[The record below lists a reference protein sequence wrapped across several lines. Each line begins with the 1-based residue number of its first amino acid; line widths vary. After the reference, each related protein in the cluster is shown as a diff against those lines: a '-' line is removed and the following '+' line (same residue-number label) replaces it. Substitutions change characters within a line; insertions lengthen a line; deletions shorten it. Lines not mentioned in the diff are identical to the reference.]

1 MSLDPRSTIHSSI
14 SASSAIMTTM
24 QKIINIA
31 IIAHV
36 DHGKTTLTDHLLR
49 QGGAF
54 GEREEV
60 GELVMDSNELEKE
73 RGITIFSKNCS
84 IHYKGIKINIVDT
97 PGHADFGSE
106 VERVLKMVDSVL
118 LLVDAKEGP
127 MPQTKFVLAKSLKL
141 GLKPIVVINKID
153 KAGQRA
159 EKVVDMVFDL
169 FVKLDANDEQLDFP
183 VVYTISRQGI
193 AKYNFDDD
201 SKDLTPLF
209 ETILK
214 HVPPYPDRSK
224 EVLQVQVTNLAYDEY
239 VGRIAIGRV
248 TSGHL
253 DKRSKVAV
261 CRRSGAIDEATI
273 TKLSIYEGLKKVEV
287 DEAQC
292 GDIVAVAGIT
302 NITIGETISSPENP
316 KPMTLLEIDEPTLTM
331 EFIVNNSPFAGREGK
346 YVTTRHLKER
356 LTKEMETNVGLRLE
370 PLENGEGFKVSG
382 RGELHLSILLEQMRR
397 EGYEIQVSQPKVIFK
412 TIHNEKMEPMEQA
425 VVLVPEEFAGVTI
438 EKLGRRKGEML
449 EMSAKNGTTTLVYLV
464 PTRGLLGF
472 RGEFIMDTKGEGIL
486 THAFSKYERYKG
498 EITKR
503 QNGSLISSNN
513 GKSASYGLAHI
524 QERGRLFIGPV
535 VQVYEGMI
543 IGENSRSQDMPVNP
557 TKEKKQ
563 SNVRASS
570 ADIAIKLTPP
580 ITMNLEQALE
590 FINDDELVE
599 VTPKNIRLRKKFLTE
614 NERAR
619 NKDKTGEQK

>member
-1 MSLDPRSTIHSSI
+1 
-14 SASSAIMTTM
+14 M

-54 GEREEV
+54 GEREEIT
-60 GELVMDSNELEKE
+60 ELVMDSNDLERE

-84 IHYKGIKINIVDT
+84 IHYKDYKINIVDT

-127 MPQTKFVLAKSLKL
+127 MPQTKFVLLKSLKL
-141 GLKPIVVINKID
+141 GLKPIVVLNKMD
-153 KAGQRA
+153 KPGQRA
-159 EKVVDMVFDL
+159 EKVTDMIFDL
-169 FVKLDANDEQLDFP
+169 FVKLDANDAQLDFP
-183 VVYTISRQGI
+183 VVYAISRQGI
-193 AKYNFDDD
+193 ANYEINGR

-209 ETILK
+209 ETIIK
-214 HVPPYPDRSK
+214 HVPPYPDRSN
-224 EVLQVQVTNLAYDEY
+224 EVLQMQVTNLKYDDY

-248 TSGHL
+248 ISGKL

-261 CRRSGAIDEATI
+261 CRRSGAIDEANI
-273 TKLSIYEGLKKVEV
+273 TKLSIFEGLKKVEV

-292 GDIVAVAGIT
+292 GDIVAIAGIE
-302 NITIGETISSPENP
+302 NITIGETISSPEDP
-316 KPMTLLEIDEPTLTM
+316 RPMPLLEIDEPTLVM
-331 EFIVNNSPFAGREGK
+331 EFTVNNSPFAGRDGK

-356 LTKEMETNVGLRLE
+356 LMKELETNVGLRLE
-370 PLENGEGFKVSG
+370 PLGTTEGYKVSG

-397 EGYEIQVSQPKVIFK
+397 EGYEIQVSQPKVIYK
-412 TIHNEKMEPMEQA
+412 MIHNERMEPVEQA
-425 VVLVPEEFAGVTI
+425 VIQVPEEFAGIVI
-438 EKLGRRKGEML
+438 EKLGRRRGEMM
-449 EMSAKNGTTTLVYLV
+449 EMSTKNGTTMLVYMV

-486 THAFSKYERYKG
+486 SHAFSKYERYKG

-503 QNGSLISSNN
+503 QNGSLISSHT

-524 QERGRLFIGPV
+524 QERGRLFIGPGT
-535 VQVYEGMI
+535 QVYEGMVV
-543 IGENSRSQDMPVNP
+543 GENSRSQDMPVNP

-563 SNVRASS
+563 TNIRASS

-580 ITMNLEQALE
+580 IIMTLEQALE
-590 FINDDELVE
+590 FINNDELVE
-599 VTPKNIRLRKKFLTE
+599 ITPKSIRLRKKLLTE

-619 NKDKTGEQK
+619 NKEKGGEKKKS

>member
-1 MSLDPRSTIHSSI
+1 MS
-14 SASSAIMTTM
+14 TM

-54 GEREEV
+54 GAREEV

-84 IHYKGIKINIVDT
+84 IHYKGCKINIVDT

-127 MPQTKFVLAKSLKL
+127 MPQTKFVLSKSLKL
-141 GLKPIVVINKID
+141 WLKPIVVINKID
-153 KAGQRA
+153 KVGHRA

-169 FVKLDANDEQLDFP
+169 FVKLDANDQQLDFP
-183 VVYTISRQGI
+183 VVYAISRQGI
-193 AKYNFDDD
+193 AKYHIDDD
-201 SKDLTPLF
+201 SNDLTPLF

-214 HVPPYPDRSK
+214 HVAPYPDRSN
-224 EVLQVQVTNLAYDEY
+224 EVLQMQVTNLAYDDY

-248 TSGHL
+248 TSGKL

-261 CRRSGAIDEATI
+261 CRRSGAIDEAVI

-292 GDIVAVAGIT
+292 GDIAAVAGIE

-316 KPMTLLEIDEPTLTM
+316 RPMTLLEIDEPTLTM

-356 LTKEMETNVGLRLE
+356 LTKELETNVGLKLE
-370 PLENGEGFKVSG
+370 PLGSSGEGFKVSG

-412 TIHNEKMEPMEQA
+412 TVHSEKMEPMEQA
-425 VVLVPEEFAGVTI
+425 VIQVPEEFAGIVI
-438 EKLGRRKGEML
+438 EKLGRRRGEMM
-449 EMSAKNGTTTLVYLV
+449 EMSSKNGTTTLVYLV

-503 QNGSLISSNN
+503 QNGSLISSNA
-513 GKSASYGLAHI
+513 GRSASYGLAHI
-524 QERGRLFIGPV
+524 QERGRLFIGPG
-535 VQVYEGMI
+535 VQVYEGMVV
-543 IGENSRSQDMPVNP
+543 GENSRLQDMPVNP

-563 SNVRASS
+563 TNIRASS

-580 ITMNLEQALE
+580 ILMTLEQALE

-599 VTPKNIRLRKKFLTE
+599 ITPKNIRLRKRFLTE

-619 NKDKTGEQK
+619 NKEKAGENK